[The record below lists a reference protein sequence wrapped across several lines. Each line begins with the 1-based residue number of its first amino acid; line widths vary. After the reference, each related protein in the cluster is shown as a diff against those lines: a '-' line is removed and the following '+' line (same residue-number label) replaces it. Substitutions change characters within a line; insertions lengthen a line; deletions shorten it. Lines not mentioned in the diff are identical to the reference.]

1 MIEPGTALFCSVGLA
16 MAVWP
21 YRLAKL
27 GEQRRARARKP
38 PIGSTEP
45 TDRNVTLTRVA
56 GLGMVAF
63 GLLIQF
69 GPA

>member
-1 MIEPGTALFCSVGLA
+1 
-16 MAVWP
+16 MAIWP

-38 PIGSTEP
+38 PRGSMEP
-45 TDRNVTLTRVA
+45 TDRNVTLTRF
-56 GLGMVAF
+56 GGIGMVAF

>member
-1 MIEPGTALFCSVGLA
+1 MEPGTVLFCSTGLA

-21 YRLAKL
+21 YRLVKL

-38 PIGSTEP
+38 PEGSTEP
-45 TDRNVTLTRVA
+45 TDRNVTLTRLF
-56 GLGMVAF
+56 GIGMVTF
-63 GLLIQF
+63 ELLIQF

>member
-1 MIEPGTALFCSVGLA
+1 MIQPGAALFCSIGLA
-16 MAVWP
+16 MVIWP

-38 PIGSTEP
+38 PSGSTEP
-45 TDRNVTLTRVA
+45 TDRNVALTR
-56 GLGMVAF
+56 LGGIGVVAF

>member
-1 MIEPGTALFCSVGLA
+1 
-16 MAVWP
+16 MAIRP

-38 PIGSTEP
+38 PRGSTEP
-45 TDRNVTLTRVA
+45 TDWSVTLTRL
-56 GLGMVAF
+56 GGIGMVAF

>member
-1 MIEPGTALFCSVGLA
+1 MIEPGTLLFCSVGLA
-16 MAVWP
+16 MVIWP

-38 PIGSTEP
+38 PRGSTEP
-45 TDRNVTLTRVA
+45 TDWSVTLTRLV
-56 GLGMVAF
+56 GIGMVAF

>member
-1 MIEPGTALFCSVGLA
+1 MLEPGTVLFCSIGLA
-16 MAVWP
+16 MAIWP

-27 GEQRRARARKP
+27 GEQWRARARKP

-45 TDRNVTLTRVA
+45 TDRNVTLTR
-56 GLGMVAF
+56 LGGIGAVAF

>member
-1 MIEPGTALFCSVGLA
+1 MIEPGTLLFCSIGLA
-16 MAVWP
+16 MAIWP

-38 PIGSTEP
+38 PRGSMEP
-45 TDRNVTLTRVA
+45 TDRNVTLTRF
-56 GLGMVAF
+56 GGIGMVAF